1 MVHQKNSFKSADG
14 IHDIS
19 YEVILPD
26 GDAKGIV
33 QISHGMCEY
42 FGRYNDFGKY
52 MASHGYIVCGNDHLG
67 HGESVRSDD
76 ELGYFSPENG
86 WKNVVSDLFTLT
98 EIMKKAYPDL
108 PYYLFGHS
116 MGSFMARAYC
126 VMQ

>member
-67 HGESVRSDD
+67 TV
-76 ELGYFSPENG
+76 
-86 WKNVVSDLFTLT
+86 KVSEVTTSSAIFHRKTAGKMLFQTCS
-98 EIMKKAYPDL
+98 
-108 PYYLFGHS
+108 H
-116 MGSFMARAYC
+116 
-126 VMQ
+126 